1 MTLVDGRKIYHTYK
15 DQGEI
20 TVSSWYTTDED
31 EDLVFEFDVRELS
44 TYRDK
49 DLHEV
54 IIQNAVNLGEVK
66 FPV

>member
-20 TVSSWYTTDED
+20 TLSYWYTTDED